1 MSLDTIYTL
10 EYKLV
15 APHTNFQLNRNLHVL
30 HLTISSLILTSI
42 IISFNVLSW
51 PTFEVSSYSH
61 KFKNHNGKKRKFI
74 FTYNQIKDLV
84 SFLWN
89 NINQI
94 KESAFFGTISNFQL
108 IDKSKRNLIVSTC
121 TAYQV
126 HREFSSSL
134 PLLTNNYITIKG
146 EIWSAPK

>member
-51 PTFEVSSYSH
+51 PTFEVSSY
-61 KFKNHNGKKRKFI
+61 
-74 FTYNQIKDLV
+74 
-84 SFLWN
+84 
-89 NINQI
+89 
-94 KESAFFGTISNFQL
+94 
-108 IDKSKRNLIVSTC
+108 
-121 TAYQV
+121 
-126 HREFSSSL
+126 
-134 PLLTNNYITIKG
+134 
-146 EIWSAPK
+146 